1 MVIRVLIL
9 FCLLFSQRNSLIA
22 QNAIY
27 LERKGIENEVGSN
40 LVSISH
46 TLSSDK
52 KILATY
58 LGKYSF
64 GSGKTNSVSI
74 TGRLFNVS
82 TGRLEKSK
90 KGFVFFYQNNKLYIS
105 DLTRSAGI
113 LHEPHTL
120 FSSISSS
127 AINYEVSSESNDTIR
142 LPKNPIG
149 YGYAGTLG
157 RFHWLQ
163 SLDGKQS
170 ALAEVKSRSFSIKSE
185 WEGRKLRITPDK
197 TKFYSINGLEIRF
210 YDVNER
216 RYLYS
221 IYGSIGLQYATV
233 LKDGRIFCLY
243 HGTKSQLLSIYTYSA
258 TMLSSDGIKILKS
271 YNSLGSNT
279 DISENE
285 KEIITIDDDATIRII
300 SVESG
305 QLIAKMKDT
314 FIPSKNLNP
323 DFTKKVNKSISVS
336 PPFQFN
342 GGDFYLV
349 AYSSG
354 IMSLVSSKA
363 RKVIASYFVDENDWA
378 IIGKDGRFD
387 GTPGAFDKLEWREYD
402 GETLIN
408 QTSLETAYNK
418 YYTPRLFSSIL
429 NDSMAPTIEAPV
441 FKKEGMPTVVI
452 QKLDGK
458 LLDYKKD
465 VIPVYRSLNKN
476 ISLDIFIGENRNQLS
491 ELRLYQNGKLVE
503 IQKSKGTDHYFF
515 GLSLN
520 SAYGERNSI
529 YVVASSKS
537 GIDTEKSKIF
547 VDYSG
552 VDESKPKIYS
562 VFVGINNY
570 LNPRYKLKYALPDA
584 IAIMKQFKE
593 NKSALFETTEAVALF
608 DSQATKV
615 KIDSVFKLLSKSV
628 KEQDLFIFYFA
639 GHGTKSETVG
649 DEEFYFV
656 PQDVTQLY
664 GNQEMLNKKAL
675 STTEIK
681 KLTVAI
687 KAQKQIFI
695 IDACHSAG
703 ALGKAANR
711 GALEERAISQL
722 ARSTGTYWL
731 TAAGSEQFATEF
743 DQLGHGAFTYSLLE
757 ALSGRNEGMMSDG
770 TLTVR
775 ELSSYVENRVPE
787 LSLKFKSAPQYPAS
801 FSFGNDF
808 PILVR

>member
-1 MVIRVLIL
+1 
-9 FCLLFSQRNSLIA
+9 
-22 QNAIY
+22 
-27 LERKGIENEVGSN
+27 
-40 LVSISH
+40 
-46 TLSSDK
+46 
-52 KILATY
+52 
-58 LGKYSF
+58 
-64 GSGKTNSVSI
+64 
-74 TGRLFNVS
+74 
-82 TGRLEKSK
+82 
-90 KGFVFFYQNNKLYIS
+90 
-105 DLTRSAGI
+105 
-113 LHEPHTL
+113 
-120 FSSISSS
+120 
-127 AINYEVSSESNDTIR
+127 
-142 LPKNPIG
+142 
-149 YGYAGTLG
+149 
-157 RFHWLQ
+157 
-163 SLDGKQS
+163 
-170 ALAEVKSRSFSIKSE
+170 
-185 WEGRKLRITPDK
+185 
-197 TKFYSINGLEIRF
+197 
-210 YDVNER
+210 
-216 RYLYS
+216 
-221 IYGSIGLQYATV
+221 
-233 LKDGRIFCLY
+233 
-243 HGTKSQLLSIYTYSA
+243 
-258 TMLSSDGIKILKS
+258 
-271 YNSLGSNT
+271 
-279 DISENE
+279 
-285 KEIITIDDDATIRII
+285 
-300 SVESG
+300 
-305 QLIAKMKDT
+305 
-314 FIPSKNLNP
+314 
-323 DFTKKVNKSISVS
+323 
-336 PPFQFN
+336 
-342 GGDFYLV
+342 
-349 AYSSG
+349 
-354 IMSLVSSKA
+354 MSLVSSKA

-387 GTPGAFDKLEWREYD
+387 GTPGAFDKLEWREYS

-429 NDSMAPTIEAPV
+429 NDSMAPTIEVPV
-441 FKKEGMPTVVI
+441 FKKESMPTVVI

-458 LLDYKKD
+458 LLDHKKD

-515 GLSLN
+515 GLGLN

-615 KIDSVFKLLSKSV
+615 KIDSVFKLLSKYV

-675 STTEIK
+675 STVEIK
-681 KLTVAI
+681 KLTVDI

-703 ALGKAANR
+703 ALSTAANR
-711 GALEERAISQL
+711 GASEERAISQL

-743 DQLGHGAFTYSLLE
+743 DQLGHGAFTYALLE
-757 ALSGRNEGMMSDG
+757 VLSGKDESIMLDG

-787 LSLKFKSAPQYPAS
+787 LSLKFKSSPQYPAS

-808 PILVR
+808 PIFVK